1 MKLSFLYAV
10 ALKFFII
17 YSSLAFYL
25 RGARDGEGNGLGW
38 GGKGGGGVL
47 GSLIHRRPGA
57 YTGCSIY
64 GRVSYGITAEIMI

>member
-38 GGKGGGGVL
+38 GGKGGGGGARQPHPQASRGL
-47 GSLIHRRPGA
+47 HRLFNLW
-57 YTGCSIY
+57 
-64 GRVSYGITAEIMI
+64 